1 MWQIK
6 YEKIKVNGIYMG
18 VAFADSMGTT
28 KDPYLMKRHKA
39 KGATIADIP
48 KQSQSL
54 FGSEL
59 K

>member
-18 VAFADSMGTT
+18 VAFANSMGTT
-28 KDPYLMKRHKA
+28 KDKYLMMRHKA
-39 KGATIADIP
+39 KGAVITEVP
-48 KQSQSL
+48 KQAQPFASA
-54 FGSEL
+54 E